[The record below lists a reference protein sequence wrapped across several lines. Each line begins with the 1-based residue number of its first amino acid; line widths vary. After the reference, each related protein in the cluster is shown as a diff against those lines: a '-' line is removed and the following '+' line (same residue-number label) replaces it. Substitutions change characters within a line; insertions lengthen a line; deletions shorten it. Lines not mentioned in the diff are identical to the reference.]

1 MQLIDIVKTNELLYI
16 LNGRLSDALNRH
28 LTRKFR
34 AAGLDITTEQWG
46 ILVCLWNKDQQT
58 QQSISVQ
65 TYKDK
70 ASITRLLDSLAKRDL
85 IVRISDPSDRRINII
100 HLTEK
105 GKELEEKAMTMVK
118 ESFDQAINGINHS
131 DLLFTRDILFRLLNN
146 IIT

>member
-16 LNGRLSDALNRH
+16 LNGRLSAALNRH

-46 ILVCLWNKDQQT
+46 VLVCLWNKNKQT
-58 QQSISVQ
+58 QQSISEQ

-85 IVRISDPSDRRINII
+85 IVRISDPADRRINII
-100 HLTEK
+100 HLTDK
-105 GKELEEKAMTMVK
+105 GKEMEEKAMSMVK
-118 ESFDQAINGINHS
+118 ESFNQAIEGINHD
-131 DLLFTRDILFRLLNN
+131 DLLFTRDILLRLLNN
-146 IIT
+146 IIK